1 MGDESWVNNNNNNN
15 KIMEVWIN
23 DNNKWVLKVEL
34 IIIIIMRFLKSLD

>member
-1 MGDESWVNNNNNNN
+1 MGDESWVNNNNN

-34 IIIIIMRFLKSLD
+34 IITIIMRFLKSLD